1 MRRLDMRPFVRA
13 RRLGLAAASLGLALI
28 GSACGGSS
36 DGGGSTGGGGPSQI
50 VMAPTSATLA
60 IGDTITIVGT
70 PETANGATVP
80 GVTLFWSSDS
90 TSVATVTQSGKV
102 TAVGVGTATI
112 AASSNGVSGVTRI
125 TVTLKDVATITI
137 TPSPV
142 SLTVNQT
149 QQLTATLKD
158 SSGNVLTGRTVVWSS
173 SDSAA
178 ATVDQSGFVVARA
191 AGSTTISATSGGAKG
206 TASVTVT
213 NVPVASVTVTPTNPT
228 VFVGATTQLTATL
241 KDANGNVL
249 TGRPVTWASNSG
261 NATVDQTGTV
271 TGVSVGQAQ
280 ISATSGGVKGTVTIT
295 VQNPPASSVV
305 ISPSV
310 ANLLVGQTVQL
321 SATVTDSNGVPIQ
334 GATVTYTS
342 GNTAIATVTTAGLVT
357 AVSQGTA
364 LITGKSGTA
373 SGAAAITVS
382 LVPVKTITISPS
394 LDSLTSGGQVQL
406 TATAF
411 DSAGNVLTGRTFTWT
426 SGNTSDATVN
436 TTGLVTTSS
445 STSITSTRSLTIFAS
460 IGSTQGTATI
470 VVRPVPI
477 VSVTVSPAADTVQQG
492 STVQLSTTIVD
503 SLGRTVTRTV
513 TWSTGNSSIASV
525 SGSGLVTGVGP
536 GSTQITAT
544 VGTTQGVNTTLVTQT
559 PVTSVKVYLVPDTLV
574 VGSTEVAIDTTTPLG
589 RPVTWSSSNP
599 SIATITATGTITA
612 VAPGVDTITA
622 TAGGVTGFEALTVT
636 NVPVTNV
643 TVTLTPDT
651 LAIGAAE
658 TAAATTTPSGQS
670 VTWSSSNPSVATI
683 SASTGVI
690 TAVGLGTTTITA
702 TAAGGVKGT
711 EGLTVTL
718 SSVSVTPNPIVD
730 TVGGAS
736 HQATATGLDVHGNT
750 VAGVTF
756 TWSTK
761 SNNTIAS
768 VNASGVV
775 TGVAAGNDT
784 VYATGGGKTGAAGV
798 SVAPAAPPAVASV
811 VVTPSSSS
819 TFATAPGNSAV
830 VLTGTAYDA
839 SNNVISGVTL
849 TWASSNTAVATV
861 VNGTVTP
868 TGNGAAT
875 VTITASAPN
884 GVTSSPVSVAVVGHV
899 ATDTV
904 TVGATELSV
913 SGTGF
918 PTSTTATAS
927 LRDTFGNLLPQSET
941 VTWTSSDPTNA
952 PITPAS
958 NPQPLSTPVT
968 ITALAANGGN
978 ESVTITATSTDGSVV
993 GSVTITL
1000 VP

>member
-1 MRRLDMRPFVRA
+1 MRRVRRVTCA
-13 RRLGLAAASLGLALI
+13 ALALGLAL
-28 GSACGGSS
+28 GVGACGSS
-36 DGGGSTGGGGPSQI
+36 GDGGGSTGGGGPTQI
-50 VMAPTSATLA
+50 VMAPTAATLA

-102 TAVGVGTATI
+102 SAVGVGTATI
-112 AASSNGVSGVTRI
+112 AASTNGVSGVTRI
-125 TVTLKDVATITI
+125 TVTQKGVASITI
-137 TPSPV
+137 SPATV
-142 SLTVNQT
+142 ALTVNQT

-158 SSGNVLTGRTVVWSS
+158 SSGNVLTGRTVVWKS

-191 AGSTTISATSGGAKG
+191 TGTTTISATSGGTTG
-206 TASVTVT
+206 TASVTVS
-213 NVPVASVTVTPTNPT
+213 NVPVASVTITPTNPT
-228 VFVGATTQLTATL
+228 VVVGATTQLTATL

-249 TGRPVTWASNSG
+249 SGRTVTWSSNSG

-271 TGVSVGQAQ
+271 TGVTAGSAQ
-280 ISATSGGVKGTVTIT
+280 ISATSGGVTGKVTIT

-321 SATVTDSNGVPIQ
+321 SAVVTDSSGNPIS

-342 GNTAIATVTTAGLVT
+342 GNTAIATVSTGGLVT
-357 AVSQGTA
+357 AVSPGTA
-364 LITGKSGTA
+364 LITGKSGAA

-406 TATAF
+406 TATAY

-426 SGNTSDATVN
+426 SGNTGDATVSN
-436 TTGLVTTSS
+436 TGLVTTSS
-445 STSITSTRSLTIFAS
+445 STSITSARSLTIFAT
-460 IGSTQGTATI
+460 IGSVQGTATI

-477 VSVTVSPAADTVQQG
+477 VSVTVSPALDTVQQG

-513 TWSTGNSSIASV
+513 TWTSGNTSIASV

-544 VGTTQGVNTTLVTQT
+544 VGTVQGTNTTVVIQT
-559 PVTSVKVYLVPDTLV
+559 PVTSVSVSLVPDTLV
-574 VGSTEVAIDTTTPLG
+574 VGGVEQAVATTAPTG
-589 RPVTWSSSNP
+589 RAVTWSSSNTA
-599 SIATITATGTITA
+599 IATITAGGRITA
-612 VAPGVDTITA
+612 VSPGVDTITA
-622 TAGGVTGFEALTVT
+622 TASNGVSGSEALTVT

-651 LAIGAAE
+651 LAIGATE

-670 VTWSSSNPSVATI
+670 VTWSSSNTGVATI
-683 SASTGVI
+683 NASSGLV
-690 TAVGLGTTTITA
+690 TAVGLGATTITA
-702 TAAGGVKGT
+702 TAAGNVKGS

-718 SSVSVTPNPIVD
+718 NSVAVTPNPIVD
-730 TVGGAS
+730 TVGGSA

-756 TWSTK
+756 TWTTK
-761 SNNTIAS
+761 SGNTVAS
-768 VNASGVV
+768 VNAGGLV

-784 VYATGGGKTGAAGV
+784 VYATGGGKTGAAAV

-811 VVTPSSSS
+811 VVTPSSSM
-819 TFATAPGNSAV
+819 TFATAPNNSAV
-830 VLTGTAYDA
+830 TLTGTAYDA
-839 SNNVISGVTL
+839 SNNVIPGVTL
-849 TWASSNTAVATV
+849 TWASSNTGVATV

-868 TGNGAAT
+868 TGSGAAT
-875 VTITASAPN
+875 VMITATAPN
-884 GVTSSPVSVAVVGHV
+884 NVQSAPVSVVVLGHV

-904 TVGATELSV
+904 TVGATQLSV
-913 SGTGF
+913 SGTGS

-941 VTWTSSDPTNA
+941 VTWASSDPTNA
-952 PITPAS
+952 PITPAT
-958 NPQPLSTPVT
+958 NPQPLSSPVT
-968 ITALAANGGN
+968 ITAVGVNGGVS
-978 ESVTITATSTDGSVV
+978 EAVTITATSTDGSVV